1 MSLSEPIAYT
11 MKLKAALLGC
21 TLLSST
27 TAAQGQTY
35 FDAEYPA
42 AIENVQTPLHHRDYL
57 PICKAIEEI
66 VSPGFV
72 FYPGRFLFFV
82 GFSFFFNKHLF
93 FLSGSAEFKAD
104 MSHWANS
111 SSQTATCSVR
121 PGKAEEVGK
130 IVSSNSSPHW
140 ASSQH

>member
-1 MSLSEPIAYT
+1 
-11 MKLKAALLGC
+11 MKLKAALLCC

-66 VSPGFV
+66 VSPDFV

-82 GFSFFFNKHLF
+82 CFSFFLTSIF
-93 FLSGSAEFKAD
+93 FIRFGGIQGR
-104 MSHWANS
+104 H
-111 SSQTATCSVR
+111 
-121 PGKAEEVGK
+121 
-130 IVSSNSSPHW
+130 VSLG
-140 ASSQH
+140 